1 MQPVVIKT
9 AKDILGE
16 AVRSPNTIN
25 LILPTTTRR
34 INRASS
40 TGTIATITTTTA
52 AAATTPLEQVL
63 KVTTT
68 STHRTAEVG
77 NLNRRATPAI
87 KREED
92 TEGIR
97 IVEGPRITTDKRTAV
112 AESIP
117 DISSSI
123 KRNNSSN
130 RRTRVANRCRVTTRR
145 DPVSGIIREGIR
157 VMWPTIIIT
166 DSTMLVVRTTITAT
180 VIVLKGLS
188 LPRDPATPR
197 MNPKSSRDLHQSQRL
212 RHQSRTSPETLDLD
226 SNRRKRFTAIHLSSS
241 SSTVPLPVRP
251 ECSHRSSA
259 SSQARDLPEVIATA

>member
-1 MQPVVIKT
+1 MQPVVITT
-9 AKDILGE
+9 ATDIRGE

-34 INRASS
+34 INRTNS
-40 TGTIATITTTTA
+40 TETIATTTTTA
-52 AAATTPLEQVL
+52 AAATPREVL
-63 KVTTT
+63 KVTTA

-87 KREED
+87 KREEG

-97 IVEGPRITTDKRTAV
+97 TVEGPRITTGKRTAV
-112 AESIP
+112 AGSIP

-123 KRNNSSN
+123 KRNSSSSN
-130 RRTRVANRCRVTTRR
+130 RHTRAANRCRVTTRR
-145 DPVSGIIREGIR
+145 EEASGIIREGIR
-157 VMWPTIIIT
+157 VMLPTIIIT
-166 DSTMLVVRTTITAT
+166 DSTMLVAQTTITAT

-212 RHQSRTSPETLDLD
+212 RHQSRTSPETPDLD

-241 SSTVPLPVRP
+241 NSTAPLPVRP
-251 ECSHRSSA
+251 ECSHRSST
-259 SSQARDLPEVIATA
+259 SSQARVLPVVIATA